1 MRSEIL
7 GFLSYVGLLLLLTL
21 GTVTLCGLAVELCSR
36 AFIRLSKKNSDA
48 VFDVTAVIG
57 TPVHE
62 LGHAAMCL
70 LFAHRIVKVKLWSP
84 RAKNGVYGYVEHS
97 YNRKNPWAVLGNLL
111 IGTGPIFS
119 GLLVIAL
126 TLHLCFAPEWEAY
139 LASTNTLISSADTSV
154 GTLISG
160 IFSLLFSL
168 PQAIV
173 AHPLRS
179 ILGLAV
185 MLSVSLHVSLSW
197 QDIRSALSA
206 IPLYVLTVLLFG
218 GITYLAGV
226 SGGITLWLRLFH
238 LRLLSLFGL
247 VIAFALLWVLLALL
261 IRLIRIVIGWF

>member
-1 MRSEIL
+1 ML
-7 GFLSYVGLLLLLTL
+7 DFLSYVGRLLLLTL

-36 AFIRLSKKNSDA
+36 AFIRLSRNNSDT
-48 VFDVTAVIG
+48 VFDITAVIG

-97 YNRKNPWAVLGNLL
+97 YNRRNPWAVLGNLL

-119 GLLVIAL
+119 GLCVIAL
-126 TLHLCFAPEWEAY
+126 TLRLCFAPAWGSYIAQ
-139 LASTNTLISSADTSV
+139 TNVLLSSADASV
-154 GTLISG
+154 GDLFGG
-160 IFSLLFSL
+160 IFSLLLSL
-168 PQAIV
+168 PAAI
-173 AHPLRS
+173 ASHPIRS
-179 ILGLAV
+179 ILGLIL

-206 IPLYVLTVLLFG
+206 LPLYALTVLLFG

-226 SGGITLWLRLFH
+226 AEGVTHGLALFH

-247 VIAFALLWVLLALL
+247 VIAFALLWVILALL

>member
-1 MRSEIL
+1 MGGIL
-7 GFLSYVGLLLLLTL
+7 DFLSYVGRLLLLTL

-36 AFIRLSKKNSDA
+36 AFIRLSQGRSDT

-62 LGHAAMCL
+62 LGHAVMCL

-84 RAKNGVYGYVEHS
+84 RARNGVYGYVEHS
-97 YNRKNPWAVLGNLL
+97 YNRRNPWAVLGNLL

-119 GLLVIAL
+119 GLCVIAL
-126 TLHLCFAPEWEAY
+126 MLRLCFAPQWAAY
-139 LASTNTLISSADTSV
+139 LASTNALLSLTDASV
-154 GTLISG
+154 GTWLGG
-160 IFSLLFSL
+160 IFSLLLSL
-168 PQAIV
+168 PAAIV
-173 AHPLRS
+173 ENPLSS
-179 ILGLAV
+179 IPGLIV

-206 IPLYVLTVLLFG
+206 IPLYALTVLLFG

-226 SGGITLWLRLFH
+226 SGSIMFGLSLFH

-247 VIAFALLWVLLALL
+247 VIAFSLLWVILALL
-261 IRLIRIVIGWF
+261 VRAIRVVIGWF